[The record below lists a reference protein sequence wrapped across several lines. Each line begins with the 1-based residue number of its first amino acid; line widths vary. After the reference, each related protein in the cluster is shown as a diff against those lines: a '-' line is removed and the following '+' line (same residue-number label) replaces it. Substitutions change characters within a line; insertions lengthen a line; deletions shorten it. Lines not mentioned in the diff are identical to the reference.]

1 MDGEPIHLHR
11 AQEEPVLCP
20 WAVVVF
26 VVVVVVFIHE
36 IVLVRAGATSLFLI
50 NKYTLVDSKFYNKL
64 DMN

>member
-1 MDGEPIHLHR
+1 MHR

-50 NKYTLVDSKFYNKL
+50 NEYTLHRAQEEPVREL
-64 DMN
+64 LVVGC